1 MYHVYDTSSYFPIS
15 TLVYAQVLIS
25 IRSVATQIQLTI
37 VNLSVSDN
45 AKQFEAMVSMK
56 ILRLIDWNAQ

>member
-45 AKQFEAMVSMK
+45 AKQFEEMVSMK
-56 ILRLIDWNAQ
+56 Y